1 MDESAGPSWGAR
13 ALAVIIFV
21 VAAWFLLKFVIHVAI
36 AIASTVAI
44 VAAVIGLIWAWR
56 TLSR

>member
-1 MDESAGPSWGAR
+1 MDESRPSWGAR
-13 ALAVIIFV
+13 ALAVLVFV

-44 VAAVIGLIWAWR
+44 IAAIVGLIWAWR